1 MKSKRKRQRYPRV
14 GVFME
19 GDPGVRGIECPEL
32 WHPCASGCS
41 PPLKE
46 EGELK
51 LLSGSPLILENR
63 N

>member
-19 GDPGVRGIECPEL
+19 GDPGVRGKECPEL
-32 WHPCASGCS
+32 WHVCASVCS

-46 EGELK
+46 GDEM
-51 LLSGSPLILENR
+51 
-63 N
+63 

>member
-1 MKSKRKRQRYPRV
+1 MKNAKAYPRV

-32 WHPCASGCS
+32 WHPCACVCS

-46 EGELK
+46 GVKLK